1 MMNNEF
7 VTMITK
13 IVLIIISMLL
23 TTYVIPW
30 IKSKM
35 ANEKYNEL
43 ILFIGKCVGA
53 AEKLYTPEEWKAK
66 KEYVLKLAESK
77 MMSLGI
83 VITSDELNS
92 LIEGMVYS
100 VKEK

>member
-1 MMNNEF
+1 MSNEM
-7 VTMITK
+7 VTMIVK
-13 IVLIIISMLL
+13 VVFAVISVLI

-35 ANEKYNEL
+35 SNEKYNEL
-43 ILFIGKCVGA
+43 IIFIGKCVGA
-53 AEKLYTPEEWKAK
+53 AEKIYTPEEWVEK
-66 KEYVLKLAESK
+66 KQYVLSLAEAK
-77 MMSLGI
+77 MNSLGVLI
-83 VITSDELNS
+83 SADELNS

>member
-1 MMNNEF
+1 MSNEM
-7 VTMITK
+7 VTMIVK
-13 IVLIIISMLL
+13 VVFAIISVLI

-35 ANEKYNEL
+35 SNEKYNEL
-43 ILFIGKCVGA
+43 IIFIGKCVGA
-53 AEKLYTPEEWKAK
+53 AEKIYTPEEWVEK
-66 KEYVLKLAESK
+66 KQYVLSLAEAK
-77 MMSLGI
+77 MNSLGVLI
-83 VITSDELNS
+83 SADELNS